1 MVWACAALAQTDN
14 NNFTFTVNQL
24 VPDAN
29 VNGLTF
35 TTDLS
40 LPDANSIQNI
50 TVGLNISG
58 GYNGDLFAFLA
69 GPNGGYAVL
78 LNRVGVGNSSSFGY
92 GDQGFNIVLSDAAAN
107 DVHYYQSDGYS
118 LNGSQQLTG
127 TWAPDGRNI
136 DPQSAPSLF
145 ASTSP
150 TAMLGSFLGKDP
162 NGLWTLFVAD
172 LSNGAQ
178 SQLVSW
184 SLDII
189 TVPEP
194 SVCLIGILGLGLL
207 AGMGK
212 ISRHKK

>member
-1 MVWACAALAQTDN
+1 MKTKQILGITAGLMVWACAALAQTDN

-150 TAMLGSFLGKDP
+150 TAMLGSFLEKIQMGFGP
-162 NGLWTLFVAD
+162 C
-172 LSNGAQ
+172 
-178 SQLVSW
+178 SW
-184 SLDII
+184 RICP
-189 TVPEP
+189 TARKANW
-194 SVCLIGILGLGLL
+194 L
-207 AGMGK
+207 AGAW
-212 ISRHKK
+212 IS